1 MISEKIIEGAPFLQ
15 QNIQVINGPSGQSPN
30 VSSPVYTRQVN
41 NGGSAVNS
49 RNVVVSNTSPQVV
62 KMEKQQSTSALQ
74 NAPDQI
80 FTNPPQVV
88 QSVYNRPAERSA
100 TSKIL

>member
-1 MISEKIIEGAPFLQ
+1 MRRIQLGGSPSQTKFAPRVEERVISEKIIEGAPFLQ
-15 QNIQVINGPSGQSPN
+15 QNIQVINGPTGQSPN

-62 KMEKQQSTSALQ
+62 RMEKQ
-74 NAPDQI
+74 
-80 FTNPPQVV
+80 
-88 QSVYNRPAERSA
+88 
-100 TSKIL
+100 